1 MGKRFKKNLSIL
13 IIFVLTIVNYGFPLK
28 ALAAEESSFFGF
40 NFFKRDKV
48 ELKTYF
54 GESDDEDELVADVNE
69 VVDVTLEVT
78 PLVEEYL
85 RDGTIKF
92 NLKNGNENNFQIE
105 SVSVE
110 ELEDEAEEV
119 IEPEA
124 EEEEITTE
132 IQNTVENTVENN
144 KVENVIEN
152 TVTKTEKENKIGSS
166 LESDDEEPKAEVK
179 EEGALINTSLE
190 DVTEEE
196 LELIASMEEAEEIVG
211 KEYEVKL
218 VGENEIKL
226 TNIIESTKIFV
237 KMSYKQLDELNIEDL
252 NSEIEVVLDGHYI
265 DDDLDVVEVSES
277 QELKLAWTY
286 DKDFTLTSDY
296 VKVSPFVVGEV
307 KGTILEQIVTINRD
321 TEFENNLP
329 VKETYVKVQI
339 PSINGELPIGI
350 NVSTNK
356 LMATLGYGPEDI
368 SFEYGKQW
376 IYDFETGILEIKVEN
391 EDALIG
397 NGEDKFEI
405 ICRYEEYIEEESV
418 ELLEKVEA
426 TVETYANENVTHKQS
441 IEESKA
447 LEIKAGELMSVL
459 PVEKEVTINKGKLTA
474 NLYSNAGYETEFTS
488 ALNLTVLTSD
498 ILEDIILETANEEY
512 LDAAGNRLD
521 AKEDVKYKGVKFNQ
535 NELKELLEKGSTIE
549 ILDNEENVLHTINK
563 DSENTLVMFE
573 NKMDNVKVRFNDVK
587 VNKNMTVEFIKSIE
601 NSTHTPAEL
610 INLDKLESKVNVKV
624 KYIGFDEIFD
634 ILTVTNEV
642 GFESTVTDINF
653 VMNTSNLSSM
663 KVNENVEFRIE
674 LMNDSETSDFY
685 RNPTFEIVFPDYIKE
700 VNINTVNML
709 YKNGLSILDYV
720 VLNENGR
727 LKLRINVEG
736 TQEGYNFSSMTN
748 GTNIIIDAN
757 IVVDELAPRRDD
769 IIKVYY
775 YNELAT
781 NYKTETHWSIS
792 KALPANI
799 YKITNGYNSTFFSY
813 QTPTGFIAS
822 NGVENFDNT
831 GSKIQTVMQGKV
843 LGKIDMNAGAR
854 IVTMNLAA
862 VNNTENMCSDV
873 VMIGRIPSQEST
885 DVITGEK
892 LDTNINTQLVGEI
905 KEDSS
910 NSVDCDVYYSY
921 NLNADKNLNN
931 SENGWTMTP
940 EDMAQVKSYLI
951 VPQGEVKAGAAF
963 KFSYD
968 FMVPENLPY
977 EAEIYG
983 NFGAF
988 YNNHLSFI
996 TMYETTQ
1003 ADPVGL
1009 VTDLGPRLEAT
1020 LSVEPGNGTKVDG
1033 GTRLKYTVKV
1043 ENIGSVTATDV
1054 VIEASIP
1061 KNTVYVKK
1069 SPNQTL
1075 GDYGFE
1081 ETRVPSGVLKYKVG
1095 TLEAGDTAEYVYYVK
1110 TNPKYTL
1117 DAYADGKDD
1126 NGYYLNRGET
1136 KEYITEVPAI
1146 VVTNKA
1152 LVRSNIIAEPIETN
1166 EVSNELEATN
1176 FSLETQIS
1184 YDRNMNP
1191 GQNTSF
1197 YLSVQ
1202 NVSGKKLEN
1211 VEAVFSMGPI
1221 YEYIEGKVED
1231 TAKEL
1236 DVEITVDVENG
1247 LIHFPLGDLEKGEI
1261 RRLSTTLVSKM
1272 IEVMELSHTCYFE
1285 VKADNLDKAERGT
1298 EIVQRVKI
1306 PWIEV
1311 EDATSSMPETINEG
1325 ETVTVGIKITNVS
1338 DRTIM
1343 DASMEVEIPEFL
1355 TVDEVR
1361 TGEGD
1366 LLTAAISNGKI
1377 TNYVPTLLEDES
1389 TEIYVTLRAKNM
1401 PGQDSKLAQ
1410 ITMVVTNPNQGKL
1423 EVGPIEF
1430 NIVNSEKTEEEI
1442 IAEKNEEF
1450 KKQEEEYQK
1459 EQERIEAEQNANRPS
1474 IDMSNSNNNNGGNND
1489 ATADSNNNNN
1499 NNQTNNNNN
1508 NEQTNNNQTNN
1519 NNNQQT
1525 DNNNNTDK
1533 SEEPK
1538 KEEVKTY
1545 NVTGMV
1551 WFDANKNGTR
1561 DSSEKGLAKVK
1572 VFLLDSKNKVLKE
1585 VETGSNGK
1593 YTFEKL
1599 ENNKYAVAFLYDEQL
1614 YDITTYM
1621 KSGVAADKNSDAIRI
1636 ENDKMNAITNAMM
1649 VENAHVGNV
1658 DLGLQSRDVF
1668 DMKVSKYISK
1678 ITVTTDKDQKTYE
1691 YDNEEIAKID
1701 IQAKRLAGAKVDLE
1715 YTIRVENVGSIEGN
1729 AEQIKDYLAQDVEFD
1744 ESKNKDWQK
1753 AEDGSVYVKSANK
1766 LTLKPGDKKDYKLYV
1781 TKTMTEENTGILS
1794 NKVEILKTS
1803 TTSNEDE
1810 LDKENNV
1817 SVQNTIIT
1825 VSTGKAGQIVLIAV
1839 LVVLVVIVIKN
1850 RKNISINFSS
1860 GKVYKTDK
1868 KDKKFKL
1875 NFKKNFK

>member
-110 ELEDEAEEV
+110 EREDEAEEV

-179 EEGALINTSLE
+179 EEGALIDTSLE

-376 IYDFETGILEIKVEN
+376 IYDFETGTLEIKVEN

-521 AKEDVKYKGVKFNQ
+521 AKGDVKYKGVKFNQ

-573 NKMDNVKVRFNDVK
+573 NKMDNVKVRINDVK

-822 NGVENFDNT
+822 NGVENFDNA

-931 SENGWTMTP
+931 AENGWTMTP

-1020 LSVEPGNGTKVDG
+1020 LSVDPENGTKVDG

-1054 VIEASIP
+1054 VVEAPIP
-1061 KNTVYVKK
+1061 KNTVHVEK
-1069 SPNQTL
+1069 SLNLSL

-1081 ETRVPSGVLKYKVG
+1081 EKTKHKDVRLEIG
-1095 TLEAGDTAEYVYYVK
+1095 TIEPGEEVEVSYYVK
-1110 TNPKYTL
+1110 VGQKRTL
-1117 DAYADGKDD
+1117 DAYANGKDE
-1126 NGYYLNRGET
+1126 NGYYLERESG
-1136 KEYITEVPAI
+1136 KEYITEVPEMI
-1146 VVTNKA
+1146 IKNKA
-1152 LVRSNIIAEPIETN
+1152 VVKSNIIAEPIETN
-1166 EVSNELEATN
+1166 EVSNEVEATM
-1176 FSLETQIS
+1176 FSLITKLS
-1184 YDRNMNP
+1184 YDRSLDP
-1191 GQNTSF
+1191 GYETDFELYVKNI
-1197 YLSVQ
+1197 
-1202 NVSGKKLEN
+1202 SGKKLEN
-1211 VEAVFSMGPI
+1211 VEIVFDMGDIYSYKEGRVESVLVPI
-1221 YEYIEGKVED
+1221 ESDIRVDIEEGK
-1231 TAKEL
+1231 
-1236 DVEITVDVENG
+1236 IY
-1247 LIHFPLGDLEKGEI
+1247 FPIGTMEKNQVVNAY
-1261 RRLSTTLVSKM
+1261 TTLVANTINK
-1272 IEVMELSHTCYFE
+1272 IAESHVCQFE
-1285 VKADNLDKAERGT
+1285 VRADDIEPEKGT
-1298 EIVQRVKI
+1298 AIEQIVEM

-1311 EDATSSMPETINEG
+1311 EDVTASIPETINEG
-1325 ETVTVGIKITNVS
+1325 DTVTIGMKVKNISNRSILKATFESN
-1338 DRTIM
+1338 
-1343 DASMEVEIPEFL
+1343 IPEFL
-1355 TVDEVR
+1355 DIVEVR
-1361 TGEGD
+1361 TGAGRK
-1366 LLTAAISNGKI
+1366 LTSAVQDGKMV
-1377 TNYVPTLLEDES
+1377 NYVPTLLIGE
-1389 TEIYVTLRAKNM
+1389 EIELYMTVKAKNM
-1401 PGQDSKLAQ
+1401 PGQDSRLAQ
-1410 ITMVVTNPNQGKL
+1410 LTMVANNQGQGKL

-1489 ATADSNNNNN
+1489 ATADSNNN

-1621 KSGVAADKNSDAIRI
+1621 KSGVAEDKNSDAIRI

-1753 AEDGSVYVKSANK
+1753 AEDGSVYIKSANK